1 VATKSKSTTT
11 TAAPDEGRNR
21 SQSTT
26 TTPAP
31 EQPQRSEA
39 SERRRATSLSE
50 GAPEGVVPRAGTPD
64 ASNETDE
71 VVAVDDG
78 ETITPGPGGEDA
90 DEVVA
95 DDDAVPE
102 QFPIVNSKTGH
113 RTHATMHDFN
123 VQFKREGYRLAE

>member
-21 SQSTT
+21 SQS

-78 ETITPGPGGEDA
+78 ETITPGASGAVD
-90 DEVVA
+90 DDDVVE

>member
-1 VATKSKSTTT
+1 MATKSKATTT
-11 TAAPDEGRNR
+11 TAAPDEGR
-21 SQSTT
+21 QSRGTT
-26 TTPAP
+26 TTEAP
-31 EQPQRSEA
+31 VQPQRTEA

-78 ETITPGPGGEDA
+78 ETITPGASGAVD
-90 DEVVA
+90 DDDVVD

-113 RTHATMHDFN
+113 RTNATMHDFN
-123 VQFKREGYRLAE
+123 VQFKREGYTLVD